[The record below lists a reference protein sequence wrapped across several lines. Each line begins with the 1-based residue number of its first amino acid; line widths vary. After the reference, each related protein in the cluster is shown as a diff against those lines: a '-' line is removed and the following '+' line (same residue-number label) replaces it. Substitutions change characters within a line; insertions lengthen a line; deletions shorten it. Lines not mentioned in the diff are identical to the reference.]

1 MIPSSSSSA
10 RAPFELPSARSSFDY
25 LSIFRT
31 SSASAAFAAS
41 SADHPSLC
49 LPNWGQRVKDRSV
62 CPPSSSL
69 RGLSSVCPP
78 SSALRRLS
86 SVVSSSNSLPL
97 ALPNNFSPPIGPS
110 KIVPSSPP
118 SRALFLWMGVVHL
131 LFALLL
137 LGVDA
142 LSNVLTE
149 SRFAVS
155 SALASVFCA
164 VFAFIVARSPNDR
177 ASLLLLFSSCFAC
190 LALCSLLFL
199 ENGRGLLLIYV
210 TFSEESS
217 DTSVPSQSHCS
228 ALFTGQLIAV
238 FLSLWPNDQMPP
250 LFRPCLGPVF
260 LSVLFCASLIGISLS
275 LFLLALSMRPA
286 LIQNRFRRP
295 FGGLIGRRRRRRTV
309 TKLPLLA
316 KNTVPTKVN
325 GSE

>member
-10 RAPFELPSARSSFDY
+10 HVPFELPYARSSFDY

-31 SSASAAFAAS
+31 SSASAVASS
-41 SADHPSLC
+41 SADHPSLF
-49 LPNWGQRVKDRSV
+49 LPNSGQSVKDRSI
-62 CPPSSSL
+62 CPPSSPL
-69 RGLSSVCPP
+69 RLSSVCPP
-78 SSALRRLS
+78 SSPLRLSSVCPPSSPLRLSSVCPPSSPLRLS
-86 SVVSSSNSLPL
+86 SVVSSPNSLPL
-97 ALPNNFSPPIGPS
+97 ALPNNFSPPIVPS

-164 VFAFIVARSPNDR
+164 VFAFIVARSRPNDR

-199 ENGRGLLLIYV
+199 ENGRGLLLIYG
-210 TFSEESS
+210 TFSGS
-217 DTSVPSQSHCS
+217 DTSLPSQSHCS
-228 ALFTGQLIAV
+228 ALFTGQPIAV

-250 LFRPCLGPVF
+250 LFRLCLGPVF
-260 LSVLFCASLIGISLS
+260 FSVLFCASLIGISLS

-295 FGGLIGRRRRRRTV
+295 FGGLIGRRRSR
-309 TKLPLLA
+309 
-316 KNTVPTKVN
+316 
-325 GSE
+325 